1 MTESE
6 RMDQWKQRMDGQVHA
21 TTDAKAVPDHMKDK
35 IDNAQEA
42 EADPDRHV
50 MEEATLA
57 TVAKGGP
64 DDPFNETF
72 LQAFTQGT
80 LTFSRSDLGAIG
92 KAIHETVLQ
101 RVVADEVLLRDKLH
115 SAGATVED
123 EVLKGILDGSKA
135 VDVAVAR
142 AYIEKLHA
150 LDVYRLADNIGRD
163 YLKGIERAKQEGRE
177 VEPAFADLLKFI
189 SDPGVGKRLLR
200 AYPVEKDASAD
211 VLDILNARRADGRA
225 WLGLDCGFNHL
236 NEVLNGL
243 TEGVVIL
250 AGAPSCGK
258 TTLAKQIADHVAEVE
273 KVPVLFYSFEQSA
286 EELRIKSLARLS
298 SVDSRRIW
306 KGRSADAE
314 WKEVEK
320 AAEDY
325 RKGPGPYLTI
335 IEAGRKDT
343 VEAIRAAAL
352 MAKRKAGDKKV
363 LLILDYLQII
373 PAWKDA
379 PESLR
384 ERIDWNLTELRR
396 LSRDIKSPVL
406 VISSM
411 NRETY
416 KGTEKEKK
424 KKPPTLTSMKE
435 SGGIEYSADVVICLW
450 RDKEES
456 ERLTI
461 KYEQRKTDRIEA
473 HVLKNRNGETSKVKM
488 NFTKAW
494 ARFDSIEKVELGYDA
509 DGE

>member
-6 RMDQWKQRMDGQVHA
+6 RMNQWKQRMDGQVHA

-200 AYPVEKDASAD
+200 AYPVEKDAAAD

-243 TEGVVIL
+243 TEGVIIL

-314 WKEVEK
+314 WS
-320 AAEDY
+320 
-325 RKGPGPYLTI
+325 
-335 IEAGRKDT
+335 
-343 VEAIRAAAL
+343 
-352 MAKRKAGDKKV
+352 AKSRRPLKTTARVRG
-363 LLILDYLQII
+363 LI
-373 PAWKDA
+373 
-379 PESLR
+379 
-384 ERIDWNLTELRR
+384 
-396 LSRDIKSPVL
+396 
-406 VISSM
+406 
-411 NRETY
+411 
-416 KGTEKEKK
+416 
-424 KKPPTLTSMKE
+424 
-435 SGGIEYSADVVICLW
+435 
-450 RDKEES
+450 
-456 ERLTI
+456 
-461 KYEQRKTDRIEA
+461 
-473 HVLKNRNGETSKVKM
+473 
-488 NFTKAW
+488 
-494 ARFDSIEKVELGYDA
+494 
-509 DGE
+509 